1 MQGDCRMEDL
11 TRFKFQSLVETHYIW
26 AHVGYHMSCFDIICS
41 SKEMSMLLT
50 CNHVSHK
57 FMLKKIKSSSFSL
70 NLCSV
75 IQKLQI
81 SRFFKILFFK
91 KN

>member
-11 TRFKFQSLVETHYIW
+11 TRFKFQSLVETNYMW

-57 FMLKKIKSSSFSL
+57 FMLKNEIFKLFLEFVFGYPKITNF
-70 NLCSV
+70 
-75 IQKLQI
+75 
-81 SRFFKILFFK
+81 
-91 KN
+91 